1 MAMGGVF
8 TIVGSQAYSIL
19 TAPLGKL
26 PEEKTLEACA
36 KQIEAVDAPN
46 RRPFCRSYTIGEA
59 WKDLSHL
66 VRSLL
71 EEVRGE
77 EGVLAYRADGSG
89 GLRYMLDE
97 GTEVSV
103 LTALGIHGGVNSVY
117 VLHYGRVRLAKWGK
131 IPHSPLRV
139 LGWVGYRSPL
149 LEELQVVRGRLL
161 EKYPALK
168 GALSE
173 GRDRPHP
180 PLFVEVIERGQVGF
194 ALEAD
199 GWVTYALVGERA
211 LFALDP
217 PLEENAVLGEDAE
230 SLTELLRRRSAL
242 GDLPSS
248 AVLAL
253 LWGEGDLKA
262 VERVWALTRLAAW

>member
-1 MAMGGVF
+1 MQRFF
-8 TIVGSQAYSIL
+8 TRVGNEAYWIL

-26 PEEKTLEACA
+26 PEERILEEHAEKIRGMDCLHR
-36 KQIEAVDAPN
+36 DLFSLS
-46 RRPFCRSYTIGEA
+46 RTFGETQ
-59 WKDLSHL
+59 KDFSRL

-71 EEVRGE
+71 EDAQGE
-77 EGVLAYRADGSG
+77 EGVLAYRVAG
-89 GLRYMLDE
+89 GGMLRHTLGE
-97 GTEVSV
+97 GEEASV
-103 LTALGIHGGVNSVY
+103 LTALGVHGVNSVY
-117 VLHYGRVRLAKWGK
+117 VLHYGRVRLGRGGK
-131 IPHSPLRV
+131 IPHSPFRV
-139 LGWVGYRSPL
+139 LGRGGHRPPVF
-149 LEELQVVRGRLL
+149 EELQVVRDKIL

-199 GWVTYALVGERA
+199 GWVSYVVVGERA

-217 PLEENAVLGEDAE
+217 PLDESVVLEEDAE
-230 SLTELLRRRSAL
+230 SLTKLLRRRSAL

>member
-1 MAMGGVF
+1 MGGVF

-26 PEEKTLEACA
+26 PEEKTLEACG
-36 KQIEAVDAPN
+36 KEIEAVDAPN
-46 RRPFCRSYTIGEA
+46 RRPFCRSYSIGEG

-66 VRSLL
+66 VRSVL

-103 LTALGIHGGVNSVY
+103 LTALGIHGVNSAY

-131 IPHSPLRV
+131 IPYSPFRV
-139 LGWVGYRSPL
+139 LEWVGYRSPL

-173 GRDRPHP
+173 SRDRPHP

-199 GWVTYALVGERA
+199 GWVTYAVVGERA

-217 PLEENAVLGEDAE
+217 PLEESVVLEEDAE
-230 SLTELLRRRSAL
+230 GLTKLLRRRSAL

-262 VERVWALTRLAAW
+262 VERVWGLARLAAW